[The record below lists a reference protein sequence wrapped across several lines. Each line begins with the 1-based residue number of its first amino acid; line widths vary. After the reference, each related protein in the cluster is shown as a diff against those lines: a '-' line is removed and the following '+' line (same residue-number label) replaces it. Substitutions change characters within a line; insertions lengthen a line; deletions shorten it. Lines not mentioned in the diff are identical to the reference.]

1 MNYSSI
7 IEPEA
12 YNLFWGRVAKLE
24 YAYENAPE
32 DMKYIWFHKLYA
44 IMLKLNIIK
53 ELDKTLIVCYTMK
66 MKNLKYIILD
76 NLPIIWMILMV
87 VLGLVLSANH
97 AGII

>member
-1 MNYSSI
+1 
-7 IEPEA
+7 
-12 YNLFWGRVAKLE
+12 
-24 YAYENAPE
+24 
-32 DMKYIWFHKLYA
+32 
-44 IMLKLNIIK
+44 
-53 ELDKTLIVCYTMK
+53 MK